1 MGLEF
6 TSAPLVYI
14 DMKIFRIAILA
25 VVILLC
31 SSTLIQKYP
40 KIVMGDGYIQ
50 IDKVV
55 ETKTY
60 LEVTVYNASTE
71 YVRGI
76 VTIMKATNLSD
87 NQEVIKIGPG
97 KTESVI
103 FPKKDR
109 NCIVTWSDIKIHDFS
124 IIR

>member
-1 MGLEF
+1 MGPEF
-6 TSAPLVYI
+6 TSAPLGYI

-50 IDKVV
+50 IDKVL

-103 FPKKDR
+103 FPKEDR
-109 NCIVTWSDIKIHDFS
+109 SCIVTWSDIKIHDFS
-124 IIR
+124 VIR

>member
-1 MGLEF
+1 
-6 TSAPLVYI
+6 
-14 DMKIFRIAILA
+14 
-25 VVILLC
+25 
-31 SSTLIQKYP
+31 
-40 KIVMGDGYIQ
+40 MGDGYIQ

-103 FPKKDR
+103 FRKEDR

-124 IIR
+124 VIR